1 MTIAVLVSITPLWL
15 LAILTQPTV
24 MATIVMM
31 AMMVMTAMMVMMATM
46 AMKAMLNAKSPSG
59 GTHVNFRKIAD
70 VFKMSMAMTNTLK
83 FRTLG
88 EPGGETMALSYL
100 RSKMAETASAAC
112 TWSWNML
119 TVAEKMN
126 AEQLEDD

>member
-15 LAILTQPTV
+15 SAILTQPTV
-24 MATIVMM
+24 
-31 AMMVMTAMMVMMATM
+31 MATM

-83 FRTLG
+83 FRTPG